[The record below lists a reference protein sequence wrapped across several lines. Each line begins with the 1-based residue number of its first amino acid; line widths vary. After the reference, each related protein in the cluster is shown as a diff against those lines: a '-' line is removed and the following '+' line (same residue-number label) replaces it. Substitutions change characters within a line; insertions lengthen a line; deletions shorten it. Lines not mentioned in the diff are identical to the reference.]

1 MIPGKKQKIIGL
13 HHRQLQ
19 LSHPPNGVFTQ
30 EVKLHHELVL
40 ALLVVQLDVLH
51 PETAAAHGVRLV
63 LVLLVT

>member
-1 MIPGKKQKIIGL
+1 MIPGKNRKLTVHSTDNYK
-13 HHRQLQ
+13 
-19 LSHPPNGVFTQ
+19 SCYPPNGVFTQ

-40 ALLVVQLDVLH
+40 ALLVVKLDVLH